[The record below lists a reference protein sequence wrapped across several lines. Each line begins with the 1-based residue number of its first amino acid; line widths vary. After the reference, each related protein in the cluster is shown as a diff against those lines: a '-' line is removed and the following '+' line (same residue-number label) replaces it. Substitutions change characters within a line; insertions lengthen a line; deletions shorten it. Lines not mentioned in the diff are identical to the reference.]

1 MMKRITIKTN
11 TEAGFFARG
20 KALARLVDQGQRIPH
35 ESVLS
40 FEDPSD
46 MLRLLTQGRL
56 AVLSAVREQPDSIT
70 GVALRLGR
78 DRSSVKRDVDA
89 LERAGILLVDSMILP
104 GHGRMKQVRPAA
116 ARLRLQATV

>member
-1 MMKRITIKTN
+1 MMKRITIKTG
-11 TEAGFFARG
+11 TEVGFFARG
-20 KALARLVDQGQRIPH
+20 NALAKLADQRQRIAY

-56 AVLSAVREQPDSIT
+56 AVLGAVREQPDSIT

-89 LERAGILLVDSMILP
+89 LESAGLLLVDSMILP
-104 GHGRMKQVRPAA
+104 GHGRMKQVRPVA

>member
-1 MMKRITIKTN
+1 M
-11 TEAGFFARG
+11 
-20 KALARLVDQGQRIPH
+20 LVDQGQRIPH

-40 FEDPSD
+40 FEGPSD
-46 MLRLLTQGRL
+46 MLRLPAQGRL
-56 AVLSAVREQPDSIT
+56 AVLSAVHEQPDSIT

-78 DRSSVKRDVDA
+78 DRSSVQRDVDA

-116 ARLRLQATV
+116 ARLRLQATA

>member
-1 MMKRITIKTN
+1 MMKRITIKTG

-20 KALARLVDQGQRIPH
+20 NALAKLADQGQRIAH

-56 AVLSAVREQPDSIT
+56 AVLGAVREQPDSIT

-104 GHGRMKQVRPAA
+104 GHGRMKQVRPVA

>member
-1 MMKRITIKTN
+1 MKRITIKTD
-11 TEAGFFARG
+11 TDAGFFARG
-20 KALARLVDQGQRIPH
+20 KTLARLADREQRIAH

-56 AVLSAVREQPDSIT
+56 ALLSAVRDQPDSIT

-78 DRSSVKRDVDA
+78 DRSSVKRDVDE

-116 ARLRLQATV
+116 ARLRLQAIV

>member
-1 MMKRITIKTN
+1 MKRITIKTG

-20 KALARLVDQGQRIPH
+20 NALGKLADQGQRIAY
-35 ESVLS
+35 EAVLS

-56 AVLSAVREQPDSIT
+56 AVLGAVREQPDSIT

>member
-1 MMKRITIKTN
+1 MMKRITIKTG
-11 TEAGFFARG
+11 TEVGFFARG
-20 KALARLVDQGQRIPH
+20 NALAKLADQGQRIAY
-35 ESVLS
+35 EAVLS

-56 AVLSAVREQPDSIT
+56 AVLGAVREQPDSIT

-89 LERAGILLVDSMILP
+89 LESAGLLLVDSMILP
-104 GHGRMKQVRPAA
+104 GHGRMKQVRPVA